1 VEGRVG
7 LKDELFK
14 LPALRLQTSLGSVFR
29 SARISQQTKNDSDT
43 PSKDG
48 SAAVIPLAVEQ
59 MIDFFAKFVEI
70 IQTEINDRITDISY
84 LIHFL

>member
-1 VEGRVG
+1 MNFSSYLRFVYRPRQTRSSAQR
-7 LKDELFK
+7 EL
-14 LPALRLQTSLGSVFR
+14 
-29 SARISQQTKNDSDT
+29 SQQTKNDSDT
-43 PSKDG
+43 PSRDG
-48 SAAVIPLAVEQ
+48 SVAVIRLAVEQ

>member
-1 VEGRVG
+1 MEGRVG
-7 LKDELFK
+7 FKDNIFK
-14 LPALRLQTSLGSVFR
+14 LPALRLQTSPGSVFR

-43 PSKDG
+43 PSRDG
-48 SAAVIPLAVEQ
+48 SVTVIQLAVEQ